1 MITRKWQGKDGSVAL
16 LTDILSYHWG
26 CRKQHLWGEL
36 KGSTEKQFSPSLTPT
51 PGLLKIWTQ
60 WGSNFNM
67 DETSK
72 SSVLKWSKIISI
84 RGKRQVGAVTS
95 AERGTNTTGVY
106 CLSATGRYI
115 PPMLI
120 FKRKRIADALKVGAP
135 EGTAFACTESGWI
148 DSDSFV
154 EWLRHFIKLV
164 KPTKENKHASPSP
177 WWALITHQKSGCDQF
192 SQREWNYHDVFSSS
206 YYSSPAAT
214 GCGILKTW

>member
-1 MITRKWQGKDGSVAL
+1 
-16 LTDILSYHWG
+16 
-26 CRKQHLWGEL
+26 
-36 KGSTEKQFSPSLTPT
+36 
-51 PGLLKIWTQ
+51 
-60 WGSNFNM
+60 M

-135 EGTAFACTESGWI
+135 EGTAFGCTESGWI

-154 EWLRHFIKLV
+154 EWL
-164 KPTKENKHASPSP
+164 
-177 WWALITHQKSGCDQF
+177 
-192 SQREWNYHDVFSSS
+192 
-206 YYSSPAAT
+206 
-214 GCGILKTW
+214 GIL